1 MRRLVANREGQA
13 AGGVVARSG
22 VDFRGVRTDRTGNR
36 RYPDAQDER
45 QDFSVGP
52 PRCRLPGI

>member
-22 VDFRGVRTDRTGNR
+22 VDFRGVRRERTGNR
-36 RYPDAQDER
+36 AIPQLMDER
-45 QDFSVGP
+45 RDFNGGVL
-52 PRCRLPGI
+52 RCRLPGL